1 MRRFKQRFCACLL
14 VSTAFTISAGAW
26 AAEIIATKRSKVY
39 HTRPDECSSAKK
51 IGAENKVH
59 FVSKE
64 EAEESGRRLCKRC
77 EALDLK
83 EQESRKPPPP
93 GEPEPDEPSDEGSR
107 PRDPVRPP
115 PSTEPSAALP
125 EFVRVSEV
133 LAGGTLVLDTGEKA
147 TVLGVICPERGQPAA
162 REAVRFLTEQTQGR
176 TIRVDHDGSPCLGDG
191 RDALGR
197 LMVYVTPEGDGRDLG
212 GELIFQGYAWLD
224 RDVRF
229 DRQAEYAR
237 HEAEA
242 WRAGRGIWA
251 RAENVN
257 AGGEEVVIG
266 RHAWNYHRPKCPHVA
281 HLSNPLT
288 MSLDEA
294 KGRRLTP
301 CSDYRGK

>member
-1 MRRFKQRFCACLL
+1 MGRFRPWFCACVL
-14 VSTAFTISAGAW
+14 VGTGLVIAAGAW
-26 AAEIIATKRSKVY
+26 AAEIIATKNSKVY
-39 HTRPDECSSAKK
+39 HTRPGECSSAKK
-51 IGAENKVH
+51 INPENRVR
-59 FVSKE
+59 FVSRV
-64 EAEESGRRLCKRC
+64 EAEQSGRRLCKRC

-83 EQESRKPPPP
+83 EQELRKPAATGERKPDEPPDAANPPPP
-93 GEPEPDEPSDEGSR
+93 PAQPPGRVEPPD
-107 PRDPVRPP
+107 
-115 PSTEPSAALP
+115 ALP

-133 LAGGTLVLDTGEKA
+133 LPGGTLGLDTGEKA
-147 TVLGVICPERGQPAA
+147 TLVGVVCPERGQPAA
-162 REAVRFLTEQTQGR
+162 REAVRFLIEQTQGR

-197 LMVYVTPEGDGRDLG
+197 LMVYATPERDGRDLG

-224 RDVRF
+224 RDAHF

-242 WRAGRGIWA
+242 WRAGRGVWS
-251 RAENVN
+251 RSEGG

-301 CSDYRGK
+301 CSEYRGN